1 MGTAA
6 KGKQKMDGWALLQ
19 GANTTWMGGHSSKR
33 KKYTMDSVCG
43 DAEDD
48 DGDGDGDGE
57 DDVDVDV
64 DADGGGETPRDA

>member
-1 MGTAA
+1 
-6 KGKQKMDGWALLQ
+6 MD
-19 GANTTWMGGHSSKR
+19 GHSSKR

>member
-1 MGTAA
+1 
-6 KGKQKMDGWALLQ
+6 
-19 GANTTWMGGHSSKR
+19 MGGHSSKR
-33 KKYTMDSVCG
+33 KTYTMDSVCG
-43 DAEDD
+43 DAGDD